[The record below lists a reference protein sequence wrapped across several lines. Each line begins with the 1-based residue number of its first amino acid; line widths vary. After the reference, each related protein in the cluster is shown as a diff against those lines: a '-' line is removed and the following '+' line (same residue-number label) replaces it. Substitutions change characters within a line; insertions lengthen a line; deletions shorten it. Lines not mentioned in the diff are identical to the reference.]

1 MQIINR
7 LLLKRNLY
15 SKINKRFNFKKEYE
29 IKQKKATTKK
39 TIGDNLHFLYN
50 K

>member
-7 LLLKRNLY
+7 LLLKINLY

-39 TIGDNLHFLYN
+39 NDR
-50 K
+50 